1 MITVVLADDH
11 RIFVQGLCALLSNA
25 GDISVVGTADNGAG
39 ALQKIQQRKPDIAVL
54 DISMPAPDGIEV
66 ALEIRMK
73 GLATKVIILTA
84 HSEELL
90 ERLAFKA
97 GVQGYVLKDNAFE
110 ELIDAISTV
119 CSGEGFVSP
128 SLSVDGIESAFSWI
142 GNLTNRE
149 KDVLS
154 LVASGLTN
162 RQISETLCISIKTV
176 ETHRTRIMRKLDVHN
191 TADLVRYAVKRGIA

>member
-1 MITVVLADDH
+1 VITVVLADDH
-11 RIFVQGLCALLSNA
+11 RIFMQGLCALLSNTN
-25 GDISVVGTADNGAG
+25 DISVVGTADNGAD

-54 DISMPAPDGIEV
+54 DVSMPAPDGIEV
-66 ALEIRMK
+66 ALEIRER

-97 GVQGYVLKDNAFE
+97 GVHGYVIKDNAFE
-110 ELIDAISTV
+110 ELIDAIRTV
-119 CSGEGFVSP
+119 CSGKGFESP
-128 SLSVDGIESAFSWI
+128 GLSVDGIASAFSLI
-142 GNLTNRE
+142 ESLTNRE
-149 KDVLS
+149 KDVLR